1 MIVKIWR
8 VLTQILF
15 YRNDLIKTIK
25 PFFENLKNKNIHD
38 EKYLP
43 LLKTFSTYHLK
54 VLYKNKIITEKKF
67 NSLVPKNQF
76 YLTEET
82 NSTVN
87 DINSKIEEIISGDK
101 IKELQKL
108 LQERDIKTFNTIT
121 KSNINIVNNSK
132 DITKEDL
139 LHSYLSNLIQII
151 KQIIWIRFEL
161 ILWN

>member
-1 MIVKIWR
+1 M
-8 VLTQILF
+8 LATILF
-15 YRNDLIKTIK
+15 YRNDLIEIIK
-25 PFFENLKNKNIHD
+25 PLLNNLNNEDITD

-43 LLKTFSTYHLK
+43 LLKTFSKYHLK

-87 DINSKIEEIISGDK
+87 DINTKIEEIISGDK
-101 IKELQKL
+101 IKELEKL
-108 LQERDIKTFNTIT
+108 LQEKDIKTFNMIT